1 MYLSRTEIDLNNRK
15 NIKKLS
21 HLGAF
26 HSLVEDSFPGDK
38 GEPRKRKLWRLDKLG
53 GKTYLIVVSED
64 KPDLE
69 ILGKFSENGKAECK
83 SYDKYLSSIEE
94 GEKYLFR
101 VTLNPVVARK
111 EEKARG
117 RVYPLLNTKDQEDFL
132 LARSEKNGFSLD
144 AGDFKIVN
152 RSFIPLKKEG
162 KKLVNLNKVSYEG
175 ILTVKDKELFYQ
187 TLTKG
192 FGKKKAYG
200 CGLLTVI
207 KV

>member
-162 KKLVNLNKVSYEG
+162 KKLVNLNKVTYEG
-175 ILTVKDKELFYQ
+175 ILTVKDKETFYK
-187 TLTKG
+187 TLTQG